1 VSRFELRRIL
11 GVGGMG
17 AVYEAH
23 DRSRDRLVAVKTLQA
38 FDPYQLFCLK
48 NEFRALADVV
58 HPNLVALFEL
68 VQEGTDWWLVMERV
82 HGQSV
87 DKWVRVEVEPSA
99 GALISGASAS
109 RVRESFAQIAEGL
122 RALHRAGK
130 LHRDLKPSNVLVDE
144 AGRAVL
150 LDFGLVVDRASNAE
164 PQLTRRAGTAE
175 YLSPERLRGEPAL
188 EASDW
193 YALGVMLY
201 EALTGLLPRSPRR
214 SPTPLRAPH
223 AVDPA
228 VPRDLSELCV
238 GLLADEP
245 EQRPTGAEVAW
256 RLRGKSSAGSPLPGD
271 LDHLLLGRDHELAQ
285 LERAFAA
292 AGAGALRVLSIEG
305 ESGMGKT
312 ALLDAFCARLA
323 GRANVL
329 RSRCLVAET
338 SPYKGVDGLIDGLTS
353 LLLQLHESAV
363 HLMLSVGIADLSAM
377 FPVLRRLPVVDEAH
391 QAQPRIEE
399 PMHKRR
405 RRAVQALIALCRGL
419 AQERPLVLCIDDV
432 QWGDEDAAHLLL
444 DLFSPADGSSPLQ
457 RTLLVLL
464 GHPGSTAPPAPFAP
478 LAQLPDHQTLRL
490 GALAQDAAA
499 ELATTL
505 LGDRPA
511 LAERVVKAAGGH
523 PIIVRELAEH
533 LGSQGSE
540 SELPETSDLAQLV
553 QSRLGRLSA
562 PERELVEIVSLM
574 GRPVRIELLEELC
587 APGATA
593 DILSR
598 ALCARRFLKVQ
609 AGEPAPS
616 YEMFHDQLRV
626 HVLEATSP
634 ARQVNL
640 HARVAAALAAR
651 ADAEPELLS
660 HHFEGAG
667 ELEQAALHA
676 GRAGREALRSLAFGR
691 AAAAFARA
699 LALHAHPA
707 PEKRALLLDLAVS
720 YEGQGLSQRAA
731 EVWLSAVEL
740 AGSREEALTL
750 ESRAAEQW
758 LLSGHVERGLNVLH
772 RIASEVGVRIPNTRV
787 TATLHIIFYRLL
799 TALKMRAKRAR
810 EAPEPLLRLKADATF
825 GISRALSLL
834 DMDFGVALHA
844 RSLLYALQSG
854 DALRIALG
862 LAWDASFRGAL
873 GGDRD
878 PGFSYSIARA
888 ESLALSLG
896 DGTAVA
902 WCALA
907 RGTTVV
913 LSGKYQ
919 EGLVQLERAHAL
931 FVKQPRGVA
940 WELTMTRVVQA
951 AALAWSGE
959 LRALNTNVTEW
970 LREAEERGDAYA
982 AMVLRMRASNGI
994 RRLARAEPR
1003 ELLAEVDDQLA
1014 RWPRHPMVED
1024 LSLRYGQLLRAFA
1037 CVALG
1042 EPEQADAHLAALRRN
1057 PARFFVYM
1065 PRALRAEHD
1074 VVHGLVALAVE
1085 RPRLAEVAR
1094 YVRNLRAD
1102 PRPYGRA
1109 LGDLLA
1115 ASAALRTG
1123 DSAESALR
1131 RAEQSCDAAGMRALA
1146 ESARWQRAALLD
1158 GAAGL
1163 ELRRTSQAWFDAQ
1176 EVVSAEHFVKFMLLP
1191 WSLAAR
1197 RQAEPARPL
1206 ESAHI

>member
-1 VSRFELRRIL
+1 VARFELRRIL

-23 DRSRDRLVAVKTLQA
+23 DRSRDSLVAVKTLQA

-82 HGQSV
+82 HGQSI
-87 DKWVRVEVEPSA
+87 DKWVRVEASGPSA
-99 GALISGASAS
+99 LLSGASVS
-109 RVRESFAQIAEGL
+109 RVRESFAQIAQGL
-122 RALHRAGK
+122 RVLHRAGK
-130 LHRDLKPSNVLVDE
+130 LHRDLKPSNVLVE
-144 AGRAVL
+144 ETGRAVL
-150 LDFGLVVDRASNAE
+150 LDFGLVVDRTSAAE
-164 PQLTRRAGTAE
+164 QLTRRAGTAE

-201 EALTGLLPRSPRR
+201 EALTGVLPRSARR
-214 SPTPLRAPH
+214 TSTPLRAPQT
-223 AVDPA
+223 VDPA
-228 VPRDLSELCV
+228 IPEDLSALCV
-238 GLLADEP
+238 ALLEEEP
-245 EQRPTGAEVAW
+245 GRRPPGAEIAH
-256 RLRGKSSAGSPLPGD
+256 RLRGESSSGAPLPGG
-271 LDHLLLGRDHELAQ
+271 LEQLLLGRDAELVA
-285 LERAFAA
+285 LERAFDAA
-292 AGAGALRVLSIEG
+292 EAGALRVLSIEG
-305 ESGMGKT
+305 ESGIGKT
-312 ALLDAFCARLA
+312 SLLDAFCARLA
-323 GRANVL
+323 GRAHVL

-353 LLLQLHESAV
+353 VLLQLPDSEMQ
-363 HLMLSVGIADLSAM
+363 LLLSVGIADLSAM
-377 FPVLRRLPVVDEAH
+377 FPVLRRLSVVDEAH
-391 QAQPRIEE
+391 VAQPRLDE

-405 RRAVQALIALCRGL
+405 RRAVQALITLCRGL
-419 AQERPLVLCIDDV
+419 AQARTLVLCIDDV

-444 DLFSPADGSSPLQ
+444 DLCHPADGAPALQ
-457 RTLLVLL
+457 RTLLLLL
-464 GHPGSTAPPAPFAP
+464 GHPGASAPPAPFAP
-478 LAQLPDHQTLRL
+478 LAKLRDHQTLRL
-490 GALAQDAAA
+490 GTLAPAAAA

-505 LGDRPA
+505 LGGKSL

-523 PIIVRELAEH
+523 PIVVRELAEH
-533 LGSQGSE
+533 LGRLGGE

-553 QSRLGRLSA
+553 VSRLARLSA
-562 PERELVEIVSLM
+562 AERELVEIVSLM
-574 GRPVRIELLEELC
+574 GRPVRSDVLKELC
-587 APGATA
+587 APGSSAE
-593 DILSR
+593 IVSR
-598 ALCARRFLKVQ
+598 ALCARRFFKIQTV
-609 AGEPAPS
+609 EPQPS
-616 YEMFHDQLRV
+616 YEIFHDQLRV
-626 HVLEATSP
+626 LVLEATERE
-634 ARQVNL
+634 RQVGL
-640 HARVAAALAAR
+640 HARVAAALAPR
-651 ADAEPELLS
+651 ADVEPELLS

-667 ELEQAALHA
+667 QLEQAALHA
-676 GRAGREALRSLAFGR
+676 GRAGRDALASLAFGR

-707 PEKRALLLDLAVS
+707 AERRALLLDLAVS

-740 AGSREEALTL
+740 AGSREEALSL

-758 LLSGHVERGLNVLH
+758 LLGGHVERGLTVLH
-772 RIASEVGVRIPNTRV
+772 RIASEVGVRIPKTRL
-787 TATLHIIFYRLL
+787 TATLQIILYRLL
-799 TALKMRAKRAR
+799 TAVRARGPRRAR

-873 GGDRD
+873 SGDRD
-878 PGFSYSIARA
+878 PGFSRSIGRA
-888 ESLALSLG
+888 EALALALG

-913 LSGKYQ
+913 LSGKYRD
-919 EGLVQLERAHAL
+919 GLVQLERAHAL

-940 WELTMTRVVQA
+940 WELTMTRVVRA
-951 AALAWSGE
+951 AALAWSGQ
-959 LRALNTNVTEW
+959 LRTLGADVAEW
-970 LREAEERGDAYA
+970 LREAEDRGDAYA

-994 RRLARAEPR
+994 RRLARAEPH

-1024 LSLRYGQLLRAFA
+1024 LSLRYGHLLRAFA
-1037 CVALG
+1037 CLALG
-1042 EPEQADAHLAALRRN
+1042 QPARADAHLAALRSN

-1065 PRALRAEHD
+1065 PRALRAEHE
-1074 VVHGLVALAVE
+1074 VVHGLVALAVDP
-1085 RPRLAEVAR
+1085 PRLAEVAG
-1094 YVRNLRAD
+1094 YVRSLRAD

-1115 ASAALRTG
+1115 AAAALRTG
-1123 DSAESALR
+1123 DTAEIALR
-1131 RAEQSCDAAGMRALA
+1131 RAEASCDGAGMHALA
-1146 ESARWQRAALLD
+1146 ESARWQRASLLETAQ
-1158 GAAGL
+1158 GAQ
-1163 ELRRTSQAWFDAQ
+1163 LRRAAQAWFDAQ
-1176 EVVSAEHFVKFMLLP
+1176 DVVSAQHFVEFWLLP
-1191 WSLAAR
+1191 WKLPPRTDAR
-1197 RQAEPARPL
+1197 APGQ
-1206 ESAHI
+1206 